1 MCIIAMIPT
10 KAQRPGL
17 DILEQ
22 CWRSNPDGAGLMY
35 PNQERNILVVDK
47 GHMTLT
53 ALKEAWAKVPEGV
66 PVCVHFRI
74 KTHGPK
80 DPANTHPHVVH
91 PDEVAIVHNGI
102 LPIGAPANSPESDTA
117 RFARLVLSN
126 FPKTWWKNDAMVHLV
141 EEYMGRG
148 NKMIAMNASGS
159 FRILN
164 ESAGTWEQ
172 GVWFSNQTF
181 RVSRSYQ
188 GSYGYSRSNTWSE
201 GYDGY
206 QEWAGTPRGGG
217 WHQAQQARNKAAAP
231 VSTPEPVGTS
241 EAHPGAAQSVPG
253 AEETQVIEPE
263 LIELD
268 VPNDPVVMA
277 VASGAISE
285 ENMRLLSLDIGT
297 MTDHEFQQYE
307 MLMEELSHG

>member
-35 PNQERNILVVDK
+35 PNLERSILVVDK
-47 GHMTLT
+47 GHMTLG

-102 LPIGAPANSPESDTA
+102 LPIGAPADSPESDTA

-188 GSYGYSRSNTWSE
+188 GSYGYQRSVYE
-201 GYDGY
+201 GYDSY

-217 WHQAQQARNKAAAP
+217 WNKAQQARGQDAAT
-231 VSTPEPVGTS
+231 VSAAQPVGAGA
-241 EAHPGAAQSVPG
+241 AHSGAAQSVPG
-253 AEETQVIEPE
+253 AEETQLIEV
-263 LIELD
+263 IELD
-268 VPNDPVVMA
+268 IPTDPVVQA

-285 ENMRLLSLDIGT
+285 ENMRLLSIDIGS
-297 MTDHEFQQYE
+297 MTTDEFNRYE
-307 MLMEELSHG
+307 MLMEVIGHG